1 MSKDIDFCQ
10 SQSVTVSWL
19 INCMISEIS
28 RTSKMG
34 GDNSLDATK
43 TPGATHKINSIKLFV
58 SVVYKQ

>member
-1 MSKDIDFCQ
+1 MSKDMDFCQ

-34 GDNSLDATK
+34 GDNSLDATQ
-43 TPGATHKINSIKLFV
+43 TPGATYEINSIKHFF
-58 SVVYKQ
+58 SQ